1 MASDNSLIVLD
12 LPTFRQKRPRG
23 IVTGGIWIRFEG
35 GVFPESGWSDF
46 PVAALVD
53 WTDAWMQLVQV
64 ASRRDVTWRFLDG
77 PHSLTVSRID
87 RTVSSGAI
95 EFARV
100 HESLLEAAGE
110 VLAYCDANQLGCR
123 DLEVLREQTQR
134 MGMIRGADRLGAG
147 KIAYFEART
156 KVTMMP
162 KR

>member
-23 IVTGGIWIRFEG
+23 IVTGGICFRFEG
-35 GVFPESGWSDF
+35 GVFPEAGWSDF
-46 PVAALVD
+46 PVAVLVD

-64 ASRRDVTWRFLDG
+64 ASRRDVTWRFMDG

-87 RTVSSGAI
+87 RTVSSGAF
-95 EFARV
+95 EFSRV

-110 VLAYCDANQLGCR
+110 VLTYCDANQLGCR

-134 MGMIRGADRLGAG
+134 MGMIRGADRIGAG